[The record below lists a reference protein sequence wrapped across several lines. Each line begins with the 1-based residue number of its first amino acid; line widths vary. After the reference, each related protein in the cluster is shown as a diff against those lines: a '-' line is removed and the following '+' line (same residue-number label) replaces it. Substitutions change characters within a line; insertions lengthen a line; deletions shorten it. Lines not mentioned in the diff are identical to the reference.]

1 MVRYRELQVRSLNIT
16 ENKPILT
23 ITKAEIE
30 YLLKLYTDAQN
41 TPVIKFSSDPNEK
54 DQATL
59 AYDRV
64 REFQQELGKKYN
76 YDWEKHAINGK
87 GEVIPV

>member
-1 MVRYRELQVRSLNIT
+1 MTKSLKSISQEDYEKLLELYKS
-16 ENKPILT
+16 
-23 ITKAEIE
+23 
-30 YLLKLYTDAQN
+30 AQT
-41 TPVIKFSSDPNEK
+41 TPMIKFSSDPNEK

-59 AYDRV
+59 AYDKV

-76 YDWEKHAINGK
+76 YDWEKHAINGE